1 MLSVAA
7 KETGTWL
14 IGGVLTLWNYYDL
27 MLSTKHASGSIP
39 ERDVQDGNIY
49 NTCTVYNPQGT
60 RILQNLYTINSL
72 INHIGEL
79 VATHRKVHLFDIDI
93 PGKIRFKVNICYLI
107 LSKLSLSSSFR
118 KVKPSQG
125 VKLQIILM
133 LVRNP
138 TLFETRFEST
148 DPLVGFARIGLGICY
163 DIRFPE
169 LAMISARQG
178 KSSIYIHSQ
187 P

>member
-14 IGGVLTLWNYYDL
+14 IGGVLTLGNYYDS

-60 RILQNLYTINSL
+60 RILQNLYTINSFR
-72 INHIGEL
+72 NHIGEL

-107 LSKLSLSSSFR
+107 LSKTILVFF
-118 KVKPSQG
+118 
-125 VKLQIILM
+125 LQESE
-133 LVRNP
+133 
-138 TLFETRFEST
+138 TLT
-148 DPLVGFARIGLGICY
+148 G
-163 DIRFPE
+163 
-169 LAMISARQG
+169 G
-178 KSSIYIHSQ
+178 KTTNYFDAGQKSHTL
-187 P
+187 